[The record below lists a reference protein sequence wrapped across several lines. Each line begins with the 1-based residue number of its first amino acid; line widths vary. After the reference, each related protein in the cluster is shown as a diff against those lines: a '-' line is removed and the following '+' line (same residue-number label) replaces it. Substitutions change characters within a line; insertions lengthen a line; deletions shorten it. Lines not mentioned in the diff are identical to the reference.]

1 MNVARMKLGCDPE
14 IFLQDAAGAFISSIG
29 LIGGSKDFPRPL
41 EELGKGYAVQEDNV
55 AIEFNIPPASTMAD
69 FKDSINKVKTYLAAQ
84 ISEMGLKFSQ
94 DSATLFPEAQLLNP
108 AALVFGCDPDFDAW
122 KDGAQNPKPKA
133 DDWTLRSCGGH
144 VHVGHKFNNKAEVI
158 EFMKWMDL
166 YLAVPSVHL
175 DAGALRK
182 QLYGKA
188 GAFRYKPYGGEYRTL
203 SNFWIFDDKLIE
215 WVWKATDAAMDA
227 WLIADQ
233 SALQED
239 GQYIQ
244 DAINLNDKSIAD
256 MLIDKYN
263 LMKHY
268 A

>member
-1 MNVARMKLGCDPE
+1 MKLARMKLGCDPE
-14 IFLQDAAGAFISSIG
+14 IFLQDAAGAYVSSIG
-29 LIGGSKDFPRPL
+29 MIGGSKDHPRPL
-41 EELGKGYAVQEDNV
+41 PLGKGYAVQEDNV
-55 AIEFNIPPASTMAD
+55 AIEFNIPPAGSMEE
-69 FKDSINKVKTYLAAQ
+69 FKDSINKVKAFLTEQ
-84 ISEMGLKFSQ
+84 IGEMGLKFSAA
-94 DSATLFPEAQLLNP
+94 SATLFPEAQLMDP

-144 VHVGHKFNNKAEVI
+144 VHVGHKFNTKKELI
-158 EFMKWMDL
+158 EFIKWMDL

-175 DAGALRK
+175 DNGELRK

-203 SNFWIFDDKLIE
+203 SNFWIFDDKLID
-215 WVWKATDAAMDA
+215 WVWKATDAAMGA
-227 WLIADQ
+227 WLHADAT
-233 SALQED
+233 ALEED
-239 GQYIQ
+239 GQHIQ
-244 DAINLNDKSIAD
+244 DAINKNDKVLAD

-263 LMKHY
+263 LMQHY